1 MLTKE
6 NYFSLNNGYLTNSKI
21 GDFLK
26 CPEYFYKKHIT
37 GEIGR
42 TETSALKI
50 GKGVDELLTQDQIN
64 TAFFVKGD
72 MRTKVGKEEAEEKE
86 KEGYTLLTKAEYES
100 MMALAIAVERTD
112 AYKQLK
118 DFTRQEILSVEME
131 LGELFHGIAG
141 IPDFYKYDSVLKKCI
156 IVDLKTSNEIEQ
168 KPYYYHCINFGYFR
182 QMAMYSILLKA
193 KFPDIIDFEYYH
205 LVVDKTKDIN
215 HVKTFQL
222 INNEVEDE
230 IKYLKDCFRAV
241 KETKKF
247 EKYNP
252 RFEDSQMLG
261 YLAL

>member
-1 MLTKE
+1 MLTLQ

-37 GEIGR
+37 GEIER
-42 TETSALKI
+42 SETLALKI

-72 MRTKVGKEEAEEKE
+72 MRKTEAKKEAEEKA
-86 KEGYTLLTKAEYES
+86 KEGYTLLTKADYET
-100 MMALAIAVERTD
+100 MMALAIAVERTT

-118 DFTRQEILSVEME
+118 DFTRQEILSVEMD

-141 IPDFYKYDSVLKKCI
+141 IPDFYKYNPVTKKCI

-168 KPYYYHCINFGYFR
+168 KPYYFHCLKYGYFR

-193 KFPDIIDFEYYH
+193 KYPEIRDFEYYH

-215 HVKTFQL
+215 HVRTFQL
-222 INNEVEDE
+222 ADGDVDDQIE
-230 IKYLKDCFRAV
+230 YLSNCFRAI

-247 EKYNP
+247 EKYDP
-252 RFEDSQMLG
+252 RFEEAQMIG
-261 YLAL
+261 YLAV